1 MKNIIDSLLDQNKV
15 ELDDVDIDAYHRVYA
30 SFPVL
35 KYFYNVPNGPA
46 YVLDFCKHEVPYL
59 STQNRILENN
69 PLEAIQLLRNHFFQN
84 SQSLVKT
91 YHDFFQHIP
100 ELNNSEDI
108 LNSNLVFSAEIRR
121 NLEVDYVTPV
131 FVKSTPLLLSKK
143 GQVALTFNTLHLS
156 HRYDKDYLF
165 LYCPHQKYFI
175 QRNATS
181 WEKIHLHLDY
191 RHFRIIELMAMG
203 VSDDQ
208 IAKEV
213 SLSPLT
219 VRSYIRDLR
228 LDFHQNN
235 RVSLGTLFRALGII

>member
-1 MKNIIDSLLDQNKV
+1 MKNIIDFLLGQNKV
-15 ELDDVDIDAYHRVYA
+15 EIYDVDIDAYHRVYA
-30 SFPVL
+30 SFSFL
-35 KYFYNVPNGPA
+35 KKYRLVHNEPA
-46 YVLDFCKHEVPYL
+46 FVLDFCKQEVPYL

-69 PLEAIQLLRNHFFQN
+69 PLEAIQLLRSHFFQS

-91 YHDFFQHIP
+91 YHDFSQHIP
-100 ELNNSEDI
+100 ELKDTEDI
-108 LNSNLVFSAEIRR
+108 LNSSLIFSAKIRR

-131 FVKSTPLLLSKK
+131 FVKATPLLLSKK

-165 LYCPHQKYFI
+165 LYFPHQKLFLH
-175 QRNATS
+175 RNAS
-181 WEKIHLHLDY
+181 GWRKIHLHLDY

-228 LDFHQNN
+228 LDFKQDN
-235 RVSLGTLFRALGII
+235 RVSLGILFRALGII